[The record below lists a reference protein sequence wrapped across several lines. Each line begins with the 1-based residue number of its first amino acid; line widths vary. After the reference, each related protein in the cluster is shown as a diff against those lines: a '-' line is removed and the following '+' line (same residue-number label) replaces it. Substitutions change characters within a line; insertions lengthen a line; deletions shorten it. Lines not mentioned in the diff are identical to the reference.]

1 MKDNK
6 NIITTGRCDTEIML
20 DILDNLQFSLEPCE
34 NEKCRLYDN
43 EISDYARS
51 YDDEIFE
58 ESSADSVIEALDTY
72 INDSYVEDLQEEAR
86 SYGISNVSHNT
97 SIGQWNDYIE
107 SLNKFIEEHRAE
119 LEEVAFISDYER
131 VCNVQLSN
139 VVNLQNAKDIAK
151 EIGILNEFQA
161 NFDSFKNSYR
171 FLSEAILQSLNKAF
185 LSNDITKN
193 YSVSYDTESGVG
205 SFHFKNS
212 AVNYE
217 MKYSRGLLSYGALN
231 ALTNSLMK
239 HAMKNFDNLL
249 DKDQLNCIRDVIKTT
264 LVFKLKNTSMLD
276 IQKIASNCS
285 LSQVSNEVIVPYMK
299 VIQNYIDKDKL
310 QDLTY
315 NYDFSSGNLEIVGDA
330 KHISKPF
337 VGSHE
342 LDISEEKDAEA
353 LLHYYTYANRY
364 TQNNGKRIK
373 SRTER
378 E

>member
-86 SYGISNVSHNT
+86 SYGISNVSHNS

-139 VVNLQNAKDIAK
+139 VVSLQNAKDIAK

-171 FLSEAILQSLNKAF
+171 FLSEAILKSLNKAF

-205 SFHFKNS
+205 SFLFKNS

-217 MKYSRGLLSYGALN
+217 MKYSRGLLSYSALN

-249 DKDQLNCIRDVIKTT
+249 DKDQLNCIRDVIKIT

-315 NYDFSSGNLEIVGDA
+315 NYDFSSGNLEIVGDT

-337 VGSHE
+337 VASHE

>member
-310 QDLTY
+310 QDL
-315 NYDFSSGNLEIVGDA
+315 
-330 KHISKPF
+330 
-337 VGSHE
+337 
-342 LDISEEKDAEA
+342 
-353 LLHYYTYANRY
+353 
-364 TQNNGKRIK
+364 
-373 SRTER
+373 
-378 E
+378 